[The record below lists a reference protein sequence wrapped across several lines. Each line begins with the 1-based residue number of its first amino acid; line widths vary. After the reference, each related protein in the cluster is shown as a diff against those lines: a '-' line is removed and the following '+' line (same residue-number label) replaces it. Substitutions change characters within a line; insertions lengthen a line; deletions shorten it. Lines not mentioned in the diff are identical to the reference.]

1 MLNFFPSDDTY
12 RDNNILDWE
21 YEYYDDCDCYDDYC
35 HCYDCDQLCILIKNK
50 KQQKLILIFSGYGC
64 GFLHWDM

>member
-21 YEYYDDCDCYDDYC
+21 YEYYDDCDCCDDYC
-35 HCYDCDQLCILIKNK
+35 HCYDCD
-50 KQQKLILIFSGYGC
+50 
-64 GFLHWDM
+64 